1 MSRNFKRIMENS
13 LPQKKTGKKNRPK
26 AKEIL
31 NIEAALF
38 LIDSSSYFYRAYYAL
53 PPLTNSKGIPTG
65 AALGYTRMLMKL
77 IKEANIRYGA
87 CLFDSHESLR
97 KQSYEEYKANRKG
110 MPEDLLSQVDYLTDI
125 SYLLGFS
132 TFRLKGY
139 EADDLIAYIVNNF
152 SKKLSIPTCI
162 VSSDKDLKQ
171 LLSDQ
176 VFIYDA
182 LKNKIITAQGFEE
195 EYGIKPDEYLYVL
208 ALMGDASDNIPG
220 IKGIGEKTALSLI
233 KTYKNLDGIYENING
248 VKQQKLKD
256 LLINHK
262 EEAYKSLELASF
274 YKDID
279 IDGACFTPE
288 LKEFAGENGKVKGES
303 LEAPSFP
310 HILCQRLSMQ
320 AIDAGKGKRESR
332 IGENGK
338 SFHILD
344 DFAMRKKDD
353 DGLYNIFKK
362 LEFNSLLKELETGMS
377 GGGGS
382 SGNYYRDNINN
393 TNIKDNKILSIYID
407 FSDKNK
413 DLPDFNFE
421 GDNGRD
427 LIHLF
432 SKETGTEIINLKDL
446 AARPQVLNLLKDDS
460 VYKTGYDLTGIKR
473 FLRKSGIE
481 LNNLFFDIKIASYLL
496 NPIRHSHSFT
506 EIKKEFEKESRGL
519 NGIDLGLP
527 KDSNVQIDTAGE
539 AFSVYILYKI
549 FEAGIEK
556 DADLKYLF
564 YNVDMPLSMVLS
576 DMEDAG
582 IMVDKDKLMSLS
594 VELDIESKRL
604 ASVLYKI
611 AGKEFNV
618 NSPKQLSE
626 IIFNEMK
633 FNRVKKN
640 STDIEVLST
649 LKSGFEF
656 LLQKSEDRTIRQY
669 LEFIDSLISYRNKV
683 KLKTSFTDVLLKEI
697 DKDGRVHTSFSQITT
712 STGRLASQSPNLQNI
727 PVTGIEGTKIRQSF
741 IAKEGCFLL
750 SADYSQ
756 IDLRVMAS
764 ISGDKALI
772 ESFQNN
778 EDIHAKTASEIFK
791 VNPCDVDPTMRRKA
805 KVINFGIIY
814 GMSPFGLSKEL
825 GISAEEA
832 KLYIDLYFKNHPAIK
847 DYMDITV
854 KEAKPNGFVRTA
866 FGRKCY
872 VENINSKIKNLAS
885 FSERAAINAPIQG
898 TAADIIKIA
907 MVNIHKK
914 LQSSPELKSGAKMI
928 LQVHDELIFEVKESL
943 VNELKDIVTV
953 LMTDK
958 NLLTNVPLVINIGV
972 GKNWAEAH

>member
-1 MSRNFKRIMENS
+1 MLRNFEQIMENS
-13 LPQKKTGKKNRPK
+13 LPQKKTEKKSRPK

-31 NIEAALF
+31 NIKATLF

-53 PPLTNSKGIPTG
+53 PPLTNSKGVPTG
-65 AALGYTRMLMKL
+65 ATLGYARMLMKL

-110 MPEDLLSQVDYLTDI
+110 MPEDLLSQVDSLTDI
-125 SYLLGFS
+125 SYLLGFN

-182 LKNKIITAQGFEE
+182 LKNKIITARDFEE
-195 EYGIKPDEYLYVL
+195 EYGIQPNEYLYVL

-220 IKGIGEKTALSLI
+220 IKGIGEKTAFSLI
-233 KTYKNLDGIYENING
+233 KTYKNLDGIYEHING
-248 VKQQKLKD
+248 IKQQKLKD

-262 EEAYKSLELASF
+262 EDAYKSLELASF

-279 IDGACFTPE
+279 INGACFTPE
-288 LKEFAGENGKVKGES
+288 LKEFAGENGK
-303 LEAPSFP
+303 
-310 HILCQRLSMQ
+310 
-320 AIDAGKGKRESR
+320 
-332 IGENGK
+332 

-344 DFAMRKKDD
+344 DFAMRQKDNN
-353 DGLYNIFKK
+353 GLYNIFKK
-362 LEFNSLLKELETGMS
+362 LEFNSLLKELEIGLNDKPS
-377 GGGGS
+377 NDDYS
-382 SGNYYRDNINN
+382 NYSNRINDIINNIN
-393 TNIKDNKILSIYID
+393 ILSVYID
-407 FSDKNK
+407 FNDKNK
-413 DLPDFNFE
+413 DLLNFNFE
-421 GDNGRD
+421 GDNDRD
-427 LIHLF
+427 LIYLF
-432 SKETGTEIINLKDL
+432 SKETGTRIINLKDL
-446 AARPQVLNLLKDDS
+446 ANNSQILSLLKDDS
-460 VYKTGYDLTGIKR
+460 VYKIGYDISFIKS
-473 FLRKSGIE
+473 FLNKSGIE
-481 LNNLFFDIKIASYLL
+481 LNNLFFDIKIASYLI
-496 NPIRHSHSFT
+496 NPIRHSHSFANI
-506 EIKKEFEKESRGL
+506 ENEFEKELKDLS
-519 NGIDLGLP
+519 NIDLGLL
-527 KDSNVQIDTAGE
+527 KASDVQIDTGNE

-549 FEAGIEK
+549 FEAEIEK
-556 DADLKYLF
+556 DESLKYLF
-564 YNVDMPLSMVLS
+564 YNVDMPLSIVLS
-576 DMEDAG
+576 DMEEVG
-582 IMVDKDKLMSLS
+582 FMVDKDKLMSLS
-594 VELDIESKRL
+594 AGLEVESKRL
-604 ASVLYKI
+604 ANILHQI

-626 IIFNEMK
+626 IMFNEMK

-649 LKSGFEF
+649 LKSEFEF
-656 LLQKSEDRTIRQY
+656 LLRQGEDKAIRQY
-669 LEFIDSLISYRNKV
+669 LGFIDDLISYRNKV

-697 DKDGRVHTSFSQITT
+697 DKDSRVHTSFSQVTT

-727 PVTGIEGTKIRQSF
+727 PVSGDEGGKIRQSF
-741 IAKEGCFLL
+741 IAKKGFFLL

-791 VNPCDVDPTMRRKA
+791 VNPEDVDPAMRRKA

-814 GMSPFGLSKEL
+814 GMSPYGLSKEL
-825 GISAEEA
+825 GISTEEA
-832 KLYIDLYFKNHPAIK
+832 KLYIDLYFQNHPAIK
-847 DYMDITV
+847 DYMERTV
-854 KEAKPNGFVRTA
+854 REAKPAGFVRTA

-872 VENINSKIKNLAS
+872 VENINSKIKNIAS
-885 FSERAAINAPIQG
+885 FPERAAINAPIQG

-907 MVNIHKK
+907 MINIHKK
-914 LQSSPELKSGAKMI
+914 LQSSPELKKDAKMI

-958 NLLTNVPLVINIGV
+958 NLLANVPLAINIGV
-972 GKNWAEAH
+972 GANWAQAH

>member
-13 LPQKKTGKKNRPK
+13 LRQKKTEKKSRPK

-31 NIEAALF
+31 NIKADLF

-53 PPLTNSKGIPTG
+53 PSLTNSKGIPTG

-97 KQSYEEYKANRKG
+97 KESYEEYKANRKG

-182 LKNKIITAQGFEE
+182 LKNKIITARGFEE

-220 IKGIGEKTALSLI
+220 IKGIGEKTAFSLI
-233 KTYKNLDGIYENING
+233 KTYNNLDGIYENIG
-248 VKQQKLKD
+248 GIKQQKLKD

-279 IDGACFTPE
+279 IEGACFTPE
-288 LKEFAGENGKVKGES
+288 LKEPADKS
-303 LEAPSFP
+303 LETCA
-310 HILCQRLSMQ
+310 
-320 AIDAGKGKRESR
+320 
-332 IGENGK
+332 GK
-338 SFHILD
+338 SFYALG
-344 DFAMRKKDD
+344 DFAMRQKDNN
-353 DGLYNIFKK
+353 GLYDVFKK
-362 LEFNSLLKELETGMS
+362 LEFNSLLKELEAGMS
-377 GGGGS
+377 GGDGS
-382 SGNYYRDNINN
+382 SGNYYRDNIND
-393 TNIKDNKILSIYID
+393 TNIKDNKILCHSEGSRNPVYKILSIYID
-407 FSDKNK
+407 FNDKNK

-421 GDNGRD
+421 GDNGGD

-460 VYKTGYDLTGIKR
+460 IYKTGYDLTGIKR
-473 FLRKSGIE
+473 FLGKSGIE

-506 EIKKEFEKESRGL
+506 DIKKEFENESRGL
-519 NGIDLGLP
+519 NGIDLMP
-527 KDSNVQIDTAGE
+527 PEDSNVQIEAADE

-576 DMEDAG
+576 DMEDVG

-604 ASVLYKI
+604 AGILHKI

-626 IIFNEMK
+626 IMFNEMK

-656 LLQKSEDRTIRQY
+656 LLQKSEDGTIRQY
-669 LEFIDSLISYRNKV
+669 LEFIDGLISYRNKV

-727 PVTGIEGTKIRQSF
+727 PAAGVEGTKIRQSF
-741 IAKEGCFLL
+741 IAKNGCLLL

-764 ISGDKALI
+764 ISGDKALV

-791 VNPCDVDPTMRRKA
+791 VNPEGVDPAMRRKA

-825 GISAEEA
+825 GISADEA

-854 KEAKPNGFVRTA
+854 EEAKSNGFVRTA

-898 TAADIIKIA
+898 TAADIIKVA
-907 MVNIHKK
+907 MVNIYKK

-958 NLLTNVPLVINIGV
+958 NLLVNVPLVINIGA

>member
-13 LPQKKTGKKNRPK
+13 LPQKKTGEKNRPK

-182 LKNKIITAQGFEE
+182 LKNKIITARGFEE
-195 EYGIKPDEYLYVL
+195 EYGIKPEEYLYVL

-279 IDGACFTPE
+279 INGACFTPE
-288 LKEFAGENGKVKGES
+288 LKEPADKS
-303 LEAPSFP
+303 LET
-310 HILCQRLSMQ
+310 C
-320 AIDAGKGKRESR
+320 AGKDFYALG
-332 IGENGK
+332 
-338 SFHILD
+338 
-344 DFAMRKKDD
+344 DFAMRQKDNN
-353 DGLYNIFKK
+353 GLYDVFKK
-362 LEFNSLLKELETGMS
+362 LEFNSLLKELEAGMS

-382 SGNYYRDNINN
+382 SDGHCGGNININN

-407 FSDKNK
+407 FNDKNK
-413 DLPDFNFE
+413 DLPDFDFE

-432 SKETGTEIINLKDL
+432 SKETGTEIINLKDIS
-446 AARPQVLNLLKDDS
+446 ARPQALNLLKDDS
-460 VYKTGYDLTGIKR
+460 VYKIGYDLTGIKR
-473 FLRKSGIE
+473 FLGKSGIE

-506 EIKKEFEKESRGL
+506 DIKKEFENEPRGL
-519 NGIDLGLP
+519 SGIDLGLP
-527 KDSNVQIDTAGE
+527 KDSNVQIDTADE

-594 VELDIESKRL
+594 AELDIESKRL

-626 IIFNEMK
+626 IMFNEMK

-697 DKDGRVHTSFSQITT
+697 DKDGRIHTSFSQITT

-727 PVTGIEGTKIRQSF
+727 PVTGVEGTKIRQSF
-741 IAKEGCFLL
+741 IAKNGCLLL

-791 VNPCDVDPTMRRKA
+791 VNPEGVDPAMRRKA

-854 KEAKPNGFVRTA
+854 KEAKPAGFVRTA

-898 TAADIIKIA
+898 TAADIIKVA

>member
-182 LKNKIITAQGFEE
+182 LKNKIITARGFEE
-195 EYGIKPDEYLYVL
+195 EYGIKPEEYLYVL

-233 KTYKNLDGIYENING
+233 KTYKNLDGIYENIGG

-279 IDGACFTPE
+279 INGACFTPE
-288 LKEFAGENGKVKGES
+288 LKEPADKS
-303 LEAPSFP
+303 LET
-310 HILCQRLSMQ
+310 C
-320 AIDAGKGKRESR
+320 AGKDFYALG
-332 IGENGK
+332 
-338 SFHILD
+338 
-344 DFAMRKKDD
+344 DFAMRQKDNN
-353 DGLYNIFKK
+353 GLYDVFKK
-362 LEFNSLLKELETGMS
+362 LEFNSLLKELEAGMS

-382 SGNYYRDNINN
+382 SDGHCGGNININN

-407 FSDKNK
+407 FNDKNK
-413 DLPDFNFE
+413 DLPDFDFE

-432 SKETGTEIINLKDL
+432 SKETGTEIINLKDIS
-446 AARPQVLNLLKDDS
+446 ARPQALNLLKNDS

-473 FLRKSGIE
+473 FLGKSGIE

-506 EIKKEFEKESRGL
+506 DIKKEFENEPRGL
-519 NGIDLGLP
+519 SGIDLGLP
-527 KDSNVQIDTAGE
+527 KDSNVQIDTADE

-594 VELDIESKRL
+594 AELDIESKRL

-626 IIFNEMK
+626 IMFNEMK

-697 DKDGRVHTSFSQITT
+697 DKDGRIHTSFSQITT

-727 PVTGIEGTKIRQSF
+727 PVTGVEGTKIRQSF
-741 IAKEGCFLL
+741 IAKNGCLLL

-791 VNPCDVDPTMRRKA
+791 VNPEGVDPAMRRKA

-854 KEAKPNGFVRTA
+854 KEAKPAGFVRTA

-898 TAADIIKIA
+898 TAADIIKVA

>member
-1 MSRNFKRIMENS
+1 MTEQD
-13 LPQKKTGKKNRPK
+13 LPQKKIGKKSRPK

-31 NIEAALF
+31 DIKADLF

-65 AALGYTRMLMKL
+65 ATLGYTRMLMKL

-97 KQSYEEYKANRKG
+97 KQSYEEYKAHRKG

-125 SYLLGFS
+125 SYLLGFN

-139 EADDLIAYIVNNF
+139 EADDLIAYIVTNF
-152 SKKLSIPTCI
+152 SEKLSISTCI

-171 LLSDQ
+171 LLSDR

-220 IKGIGEKTALSLI
+220 IKGIGDKTAFSLI
-233 KTYKNLDGIYENING
+233 RTYKSLDGVYENING
-248 VKQQKLKD
+248 IKQQKLKD

-279 IDGACFTPE
+279 INGAYFTPE
-288 LKEFAGENGKVKGES
+288 SKEFAGENGK
-303 LEAPSFP
+303 
-310 HILCQRLSMQ
+310 
-320 AIDAGKGKRESR
+320 
-332 IGENGK
+332 
-338 SFHILD
+338 SFHTLD
-344 DFAMRKKDD
+344 DFAMRQKDGG
-353 DGLYNIFKK
+353 GLYNIFKK

-377 GGGGS
+377 GKDS
-382 SGNYYRDNINN
+382 PSGNYYNN
-393 TNIKDNKILSIYID
+393 NNKDNKDSKILSIYID
-407 FSDKNK
+407 FEGKNI

-421 GDNGRD
+421 GDNGGD
-427 LIHLF
+427 LIYIF

-446 AARPQVLNLLKDDS
+446 AGNPRILNLLKDDS
-460 VYKTGYDLTGIKR
+460 VYKTGYDLTSIKR
-473 FLRKSGIE
+473 FLEKGGIR
-481 LNNLFFDIKIASYLL
+481 LTNLFFDIKIASYLL

-506 EIKKEFEKESRGL
+506 DIKKEFENELKGL
-519 NGIDLGLP
+519 SSKDSGLP
-527 KDSNVQIDTAGE
+527 EDSNVQIDTLNK

-549 FEAGIEK
+549 FEAEIEK
-556 DADLKYLF
+556 DVDLKYLF
-564 YNVDMPLSMVLS
+564 YNLDMPLSMVLS
-576 DMEDAG
+576 DMEDVG
-582 IMVDKDKLMSLS
+582 FMVDKDKLMSLS
-594 VELDIESKRL
+594 VELDTESKRL
-604 ASVLYKI
+604 ASALYKI

-626 IIFNEMK
+626 IMFNEMK

-649 LKSGFEF
+649 LKSELE
-656 LLQKSEDRTIRQY
+656 LLLRQSEDKTIRQY
-669 LEFIDSLISYRNKV
+669 SEFIDSLMSYRNKV

-697 DKDGRVHTSFSQITT
+697 DKDNRVHTSLSQITT

-727 PVTGIEGTKIRQSF
+727 PASGVEGTKIRQSF
-741 IAKEGCFLL
+741 IAKSGCLLL

-772 ESFQNN
+772 ESFRNN

-791 VNPCDVDPTMRRKA
+791 VAPDAIDSAMRRKA

-814 GMSPFGLSKEL
+814 GMSSYGLSKEL
-825 GISAEEA
+825 NISAEEA

-847 DYMDITV
+847 DYMDLTV
-854 KEAKPNGFVRTA
+854 KEAKSNGFVRTA

-872 VENINSKIKNLAS
+872 VENINSQIKNLAS

-907 MVNIHKK
+907 MVNIHKR
-914 LQSSPELKSGAKMI
+914 LQDSPELKKDAKMI

-958 NLLTNVPLVINIGV
+958 NLLANVPLVINIGV
-972 GKNWAEAH
+972 GRNWAEAH